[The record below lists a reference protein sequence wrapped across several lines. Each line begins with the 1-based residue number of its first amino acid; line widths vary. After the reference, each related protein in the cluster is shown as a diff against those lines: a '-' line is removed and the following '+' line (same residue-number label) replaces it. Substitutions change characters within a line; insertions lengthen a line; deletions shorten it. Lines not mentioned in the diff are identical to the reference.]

1 MTQIAS
7 AAALRDHD
15 VALHMNVSA
24 ARQPVRT
31 RAVGVLAHAC
41 PLLALTLPLRA
52 LGQTQLPASLFTA
65 GDARHLHPAVVAAG
79 AHATCE
85 LVATKLGI
93 AAPGCDEGLFARLPR
108 GRRALGAPL
117 ARWTEMALHRL
128 QWMVQ
133 FVELVSG
140 GTRFH
145 GLVRWVPNAGE
156 RPENRGSDAA
166 VQSVMHHLMLA
177 FASPPIVTLRRAPSL
192 EYYRASGV
200 MIFRNFGAFMP
211 TDSEGR

>member
-1 MTQIAS
+1 MTRTAS
-7 AAALRDHD
+7 AAAVRDHD

-31 RAVGVLAHAC
+31 RAVGVLGHAC
-41 PLLALTLPLRA
+41 PLFALTLPLRA

-65 GDARHLHPAVVAAG
+65 DDDRHLHPAVVAAG

-85 LVATKLGI
+85 LVAAKLGI
-93 AAPGCDEGLFARLPR
+93 APPGCDEGLFARLPR
-108 GRRALGAPL
+108 GRRALGTAH
-117 ARWTEMALHRL
+117 AQWTEMALHRL

-133 FVELVSG
+133 FLELVCG
-140 GTRFH
+140 GTRLH
-145 GLVRWVPNAGE
+145 GLVRWVPNLGE
-156 RPENRGSDAA
+156 RSENRDSDAA
-166 VQSVMHHLMLA
+166 AQSVMQNLLLA
-177 FASPPIVTLRRAPSL
+177 YASPPIVTLRRAPSL

-211 TDSEGR
+211 PDAEGR